1 VPKVVDAAA
10 QRLEI
15 RRAAR
20 QVFARRGVAGTGLAH
35 VADAAGMGRS
45 SLYHYYPD
53 KEALLRDLV
62 RDLLAEE
69 ERLFDAALDGRGSAL
84 ARIDRLGAELTGVF
98 DDWVSAGRL
107 LSELRTRWAGLFR
120 PFFRRVRRRLAS
132 LIAEGQRDGEIDRSL
147 DPELAAAVA
156 IGAIDGVLLQVLV
169 DPRALTAS
177 GALRDTLVRALHK
190 ALAP

>member
-1 VPKVVDAAA
+1 MPKVVDAAA

-20 QVFARRGVAGTGLAH
+20 LVFARRGVAGTGLAH
-35 VADAAGMGRS
+35 VADAVGMGRS

-53 KEALLRDLV
+53 KDALLRDLV
-62 RDLLAEE
+62 RELLAEE
-69 ERLFDAALDGRGSAL
+69 ERLFDAALNGHGSAL
-84 ARIDRLGAELTGVF
+84 ARIGKLGAELTGVF
-98 DDWVSAGRL
+98 DEWVSAGRL

-120 PFFRRVRRRLAS
+120 PFFRRVRRRLAR
-132 LIAEGQRDGEIDRSL
+132 LIAEGQRHGEIDRSL
-147 DPELAAAVA
+147 DPELAAAVV

-177 GALRDTLVRALHK
+177 GALRDTLLRVLHK